1 MNPQQNPYQPQQP
14 QWVPQQPTSTS
25 PNQSQPTQ
33 MNQNSVQQQMPYGQN
48 YQRAPQ
54 GYNQFAQ
61 ANQGTPAFHSR
72 NITATSFAYNNQT
85 YFTNVKN
92 EHKPTFTAK
101 EQYELFMNKHKKEV
115 IIGAVILLAVIL
127 TIVIL
132 AVSSSRQAVE
142 QAKETQTTEYIEE
155 ATSRRT
161 AEEIQETIN
170 PIFKEQGALMAIQ
183 EYEDQIYDA
192 KTDEEKALLH
202 TERAKALY
210 EWLIATGE
218 NYHTLIL
225 EDAHNAEKLNPTWET
240 AYDIFRYEAIFG
252 DTETAEKYG
261 AIARERNPNLKA
273 SDVEITEGAG

>member
-14 QWVPQQPTSTS
+14 QWPPQQP
-25 PNQSQPTQ
+25 SQPV
-33 MNQNSVQQQMPYGQN
+33 QNPQAAYGQT

-54 GYNQFAQ
+54 GYNQFVQ
-61 ANQGTPAFHSR
+61 TNQGTPAFHSR
-72 NITATSFAYNNQT
+72 NINSTSFAHNNQT

-92 EHKPTFTAK
+92 DGKPTFTPK

-115 IIGAVILLAVIL
+115 MIGAVILVAVII
-127 TIVIL
+127 TVIML
-132 AVSSSRQAVE
+132 SVSSTQRAVE
-142 QAKETQTTEYIEE
+142 QAKEAETTAYVEE
-155 ATSRRT
+155 ATSHRT
-161 AEEIQETIN
+161 SEEIRETIN
-170 PIFKEQGALMAIQ
+170 PIFKEQGAIMAIQ

-192 KTDEEKALLH
+192 KTNEEKALLH
-202 TERAKALY
+202 SERAKALY

-225 EDAHNAEKLNPTWET
+225 EDAYKAEKLNPTWET

-252 DTETAEKYG
+252 DAETAKEYG
-261 AIARERNPNLKA
+261 AIARERNPKLKE